1 MFAEN
6 VDKESVDFEARE
18 TFGSR
23 LRIYIFLVFVYRRD
37 EIAAKFTWKIIEQVI
52 PRWSY
57 SISID
62 GKERQRMPK

>member
-52 PRWSY
+52 PR
-57 SISID
+57 
-62 GKERQRMPK
+62 